1 MNFYKFF
8 ILSLV
13 FFASF
18 FSSANKENN
27 ETYSVEIVVFEQ
39 LEIIGNEKFESQKLN
54 IEGINTITL
63 QDKLEISL
71 NNKSII
77 KSFDFEENEFSVD
90 IVPVNEANTNNKE
103 ASEII
108 NIKTNSQLD
117 ESKWFEKKSK
127 LVQLNNIYNRLDRR
141 KEYKI
146 LHKESWI
153 QPALSKENA
162 PYIHENFDNN
172 GLLIRLY
179 KSRYLHL
186 DVIAYLE
193 GNLSSNTDRKI
204 INKIKF
210 DALKDSIPDEI
221 KNYNIKIDKKIF
233 ENGEIIEPEI
243 NSEKAITE
251 PLKRLDE
258 VKYLLKEERR
268 IFENEVHYF
277 DHPKIGI
284 IISVY
289 SSL

>member
-1 MNFYKFF
+1 MNFYKF
-8 ILSLV
+8 ITLSLI

-18 FSSANKENN
+18 YSNAKNNN
-27 ETYSVEIVVFEQ
+27 EAYSVEIVVFEQ
-39 LEIIGNEKFESQKLN
+39 LEVIGNEQLESQKLN

-71 NNKSII
+71 NEKSII
-77 KSFDFEENEFSVD
+77 NSFDFEENEFSVD
-90 IVPVNEANTNNKE
+90 MMPINESNTNNKE
-103 ASEII
+103 SSRLT
-108 NIKTNSQLD
+108 NIKTSSPID
-117 ESKWFEKKSK
+117 ENKWFEKKSK
-127 LVQLNNIYNRLDRR
+127 LDQLSNIYRRLDRR

-153 QPALSKENA
+153 QPALSRENA
-162 PYIHENFDNN
+162 PYIHEIFDNN
-172 GLLIRLY
+172 GLLIKLY

-193 GNLSSNTDRKI
+193 GNLSSSTDKKI
-204 INKIKF
+204 INKIKL

-221 KNYNIKIDKKIF
+221 KDYDIKINTKIF
-233 ENGEIIEPEI
+233 KKSEIVKLKI
-243 NSEKAITE
+243 NTEEAFTE
-251 PLKRLDE
+251 PLIRLDE

-268 IFENEVHYF
+268 IFKNEVHYF

>member
-1 MNFYKFF
+1 MNFYKFTT
-8 ILSLV
+8 LSLI

-18 FSSANKENN
+18 YSNAKNNN

-39 LEIIGNEKFESQKLN
+39 LEVIGNEQLESQKLS

-63 QDKLEISL
+63 QDKLEVSL
-71 NNKSII
+71 NEKSII
-77 KSFDFEENEFSVD
+77 NSFDFEENEFSVD
-90 IVPVNEANTNNKE
+90 MMPINETNSNNKE
-103 ASEII
+103 LSGLT
-108 NIKTNSQLD
+108 NIKINSQID

-127 LVQLNNIYNRLDRR
+127 LDQLNNIYRRLDRR

-162 PYIHENFDNN
+162 PYIHEIFDNN
-172 GLLIRLY
+172 GLLIKLY

-186 DVIAYLE
+186 DVIAYLD
-193 GNLSSNTDRKI
+193 GNLSSNKDKKI
-204 INKIKF
+204 INKIKL

-221 KNYNIKIDKKIF
+221 KDYDIKINTKIF
-233 ENGEIIEPEI
+233 KKDEIVKPKI
-243 NSEKAITE
+243 NTEEAFSE
-251 PLKRLDE
+251 PLIRLDE

-268 IFENEVHYF
+268 IFKNEVHYF

-284 IISVY
+284 IVSVY

>member
-8 ILSLV
+8 TLSLI
-13 FFASF
+13 FFVSF
-18 FSSANKENN
+18 YSLAKKNNN
-27 ETYSVEIVVFEQ
+27 EIYSVEIVVFEQ
-39 LEIIGNEKFESQKLN
+39 LEIIGNEQLESQKLS
-54 IEGINTITL
+54 IEGMNTITL

-71 NNKSII
+71 NEKSII
-77 KSFDFEENEFSVD
+77 NSFDFEENEFSVD
-90 IVPVNEANTNNKE
+90 MMPINETNTNNKE
-103 ASEII
+103 LSGLT
-108 NIKTNSQLD
+108 NIKTNSQID

-127 LVQLNNIYNRLDRR
+127 LDQLNNIYRRLDRR

-162 PYIHENFDNN
+162 PYIHEIFDNN
-172 GLLIRLY
+172 GLLIKLY

-193 GNLSSNTDRKI
+193 GNLSSNKDKKI
-204 INKIKF
+204 INKIKL

-221 KNYNIKIDKKIF
+221 KDYDIKINTKIF
-233 ENGEIIEPEI
+233 KKDEIVKPKI
-243 NSEKAITE
+243 NTEEAFSE
-251 PLKRLDE
+251 PLIRLDE

-268 IFENEVHYF
+268 IFKNEVHYF

-284 IISVY
+284 IVSVY

>member
-1 MNFYKFF
+1 MNFYKF
-8 ILSLV
+8 ITLSLI
-13 FFASF
+13 FFGSF
-18 FSSANKENN
+18 YSNAKNNN
-27 ETYSVEIVVFEQ
+27 ETYSIEIVVFEQ
-39 LEIIGNEKFESQKLN
+39 LEVIGDEQLESQKLN

-63 QDKLEISL
+63 QDKSAISL
-71 NNKSII
+71 NENSII
-77 KSFDFEENEFSVD
+77 NSFDFEENEFSVD
-90 IVPVNEANTNNKE
+90 MMPINETNTNNKE
-103 ASEII
+103 LSGLT
-108 NIKTNSQLD
+108 NIKINSQID

-127 LVQLNNIYNRLDRR
+127 LDQLNNIYRRLDRR

-162 PYIHENFDNN
+162 PYIHEIFDNN
-172 GLLIRLY
+172 GLLIKLY

-193 GNLSSNTDRKI
+193 GNLSSSKDKKI
-204 INKIKF
+204 INKIKL

-221 KNYNIKIDKKIF
+221 KDYDIKINTKIF
-233 ENGEIIEPEI
+233 KKDEIVKPKI
-243 NSEKAITE
+243 NTEEAFSE
-251 PLKRLDE
+251 PLIRLDE

-268 IFENEVHYF
+268 IFKNEVHYF

-284 IISVY
+284 IVSVY

>member
-77 KSFDFEENEFSVD
+77 KSFDFKENEFSVD

-162 PYIHENFDNN
+162 PYIHEIFDNN
-172 GLLIRLY
+172 GLLIKLY

-193 GNLSSNTDRKI
+193 GNLSSNSDKKI

-221 KNYNIKIDKKIF
+221 KNYDIKIDKKIF
-233 ENGEIIEPEI
+233 EKGEIVEPKI
-243 NSEKAITE
+243 NSEEAITE

-268 IFENEVHYF
+268 IFKNEVHYF

>member
-1 MNFYKFF
+1 MNFYKF
-8 ILSLV
+8 ITLSLI

-18 FSSANKENN
+18 YSNAKNNN
-27 ETYSVEIVVFEQ
+27 EAYIVEIVVFEQ
-39 LEIIGNEKFESQKLN
+39 LEVIGNEQLESQKLN
-54 IEGINTITL
+54 IQGINTITL

-71 NNKSII
+71 NEKSII
-77 KSFDFEENEFSVD
+77 NSFDFEENEFSVD
-90 IVPVNEANTNNKE
+90 MMPINESNTNNKE
-103 ASEII
+103 SSRLT
-108 NIKTNSQLD
+108 NIKTNSLID
-117 ESKWFEKKSK
+117 ENKWFEKKSK
-127 LVQLNNIYNRLDRR
+127 LDQLSNIYRRLDRR

-162 PYIHENFDNN
+162 PYIHEIFDNN
-172 GLLIRLY
+172 GLLIKLY

-186 DVIAYLE
+186 DVIAYLD
-193 GNLSSNTDRKI
+193 GNLSSNKDKKI
-204 INKIKF
+204 INKIKL

-221 KNYNIKIDKKIF
+221 KDYDIKINTKIF
-233 ENGEIIEPEI
+233 KKGEIVKPKI
-243 NSEKAITE
+243 NTEEAFTE
-251 PLKRLDE
+251 PLIRSDE

-268 IFENEVHYF
+268 IFKNEVHYF

>member
-8 ILSLV
+8 TLSLI

-18 FSSANKENN
+18 YSVAKKNNN

-39 LEIIGNEKFESQKLN
+39 LEIIGNEELESQKLS

-71 NNKSII
+71 NEKSII
-77 KSFDFEENEFSVD
+77 NSFDFEENEFSVD
-90 IVPVNEANTNNKE
+90 MMPIYETNANNKE
-103 ASEII
+103 LSGLT
-108 NIKTNSQLD
+108 NIKTNSQID
-117 ESKWFEKKSK
+117 EGKWFEKKSK
-127 LVQLNNIYNRLDRR
+127 LDQLNNIYRRLDRR

-162 PYIHENFDNN
+162 PYIHEIFDNN
-172 GLLIRLY
+172 GLLIKLY

-193 GNLSSNTDRKI
+193 GNLSSNKDKKI
-204 INKIKF
+204 INKIKL

-221 KNYNIKIDKKIF
+221 KDYDIKINTKIF
-233 ENGEIIEPEI
+233 KKDEIVKPKI
-243 NSEKAITE
+243 NTEEAFSE
-251 PLKRLDE
+251 PLIRLDE

-268 IFENEVHYF
+268 IFKNEVHYF

-284 IISVY
+284 IVSVY

>member
-8 ILSLV
+8 TLSLI

-18 FSSANKENN
+18 YSVAKKNNN

-39 LEIIGNEKFESQKLN
+39 LEIIGNEELESQKLS

-71 NNKSII
+71 NEKSII
-77 KSFDFEENEFSVD
+77 NSFDFEENEFSVD
-90 IVPVNEANTNNKE
+90 MMSINETNTNNKE
-103 ASEII
+103 LSGLT
-108 NIKTNSQLD
+108 NIKINSQID

-127 LVQLNNIYNRLDRR
+127 LDQLNNIYRRLDRR

-162 PYIHENFDNN
+162 PYIHEIFDNN
-172 GLLIRLY
+172 GLLIKLY

-193 GNLSSNTDRKI
+193 GNLSSNKDKKI
-204 INKIKF
+204 INKIKL

-221 KNYNIKIDKKIF
+221 KDYDIKINTKIF
-233 ENGEIIEPEI
+233 KKDEIVKPKI
-243 NSEKAITE
+243 NTEEAFSE
-251 PLKRLDE
+251 PLIRLDE

-268 IFENEVHYF
+268 IFKNEVHYF

-284 IISVY
+284 IVSVY

>member
-8 ILSLV
+8 TFSLIV
-13 FFASF
+13 FSSF
-18 FSSANKENN
+18 FSSAKENNN
-27 ETYSVEIVVFEQ
+27 ETYNVEIIVFEQ

-63 QDKLEISL
+63 QDRIEISL
-71 NNKSII
+71 NESSII
-77 KSFDFEENEFSVD
+77 NSFDFKGNEFSVD
-90 IVPVNEANTNNKE
+90 MMPANESNTSNNKS
-103 ASEII
+103 SEIT
-108 NIKTNSQLD
+108 NIKSYSQID
-117 ESKWFEKKSK
+117 ESKWFEKKSI
-127 LVQLNNIYNRLDRR
+127 LDQLNNIYSRLDRR

-162 PYIHENFDNN
+162 PFIHEIFDNN
-172 GLLIRLY
+172 GLLIKLY

-186 DVIAYLE
+186 DVFAYLE
-193 GNLSSNTDRKI
+193 GNLCSNTNKKI

-221 KNYNIKIDKKIF
+221 KDYDIKIDPKLLKK
-233 ENGEIIEPEI
+233 GEIVKPKI
-243 NSEKAITE
+243 NLEEAFTE
-251 PLKRLDE
+251 PLIKSDE
-258 VKYLLKEERR
+258 VKYLLREERR
-268 IFENEVHYF
+268 IFKNEVHYF

>member
-1 MNFYKFF
+1 MNFYKFTT
-8 ILSLV
+8 LSLI
-13 FFASF
+13 FFVSF
-18 FSSANKENN
+18 YSNAKNNN
-27 ETYSVEIVVFEQ
+27 EAYSVEIVVFEQ
-39 LEIIGNEKFESQKLN
+39 LEVIGNEQLESQKLN
-54 IEGINTITL
+54 IEGINAITL

-71 NNKSII
+71 NEKSII
-77 KSFDFEENEFSVD
+77 NSFDFEENEFSVD
-90 IVPVNEANTNNKE
+90 IMPINESNTNNKE
-103 ASEII
+103 SSRLT
-108 NIKTNSQLD
+108 NIKTNSLID
-117 ESKWFEKKSK
+117 ENKWFEKKSK
-127 LVQLNNIYNRLDRR
+127 LDQLNNIYRRLDRR

-162 PYIHENFDNN
+162 PYIHEIFDNN
-172 GLLIRLY
+172 GLLIKLY

-193 GNLSSNTDRKI
+193 GDLSTNTDKKI
-204 INKIKF
+204 INKIKL

-221 KNYNIKIDKKIF
+221 KDYDIKINTKIF
-233 ENGEIIEPEI
+233 KKDEIVKPKI
-243 NSEKAITE
+243 NTEEAFTE
-251 PLKRLDE
+251 PLIRSDE

-268 IFENEVHYF
+268 IFKDEVHYF

>member
-8 ILSLV
+8 TLFLI

-18 FSSANKENN
+18 YSVAKKNNN

-39 LEIIGNEKFESQKLN
+39 LEIIGNEELESQKLS
-54 IEGINTITL
+54 IEDINTITL

-71 NNKSII
+71 NEKSII
-77 KSFDFEENEFSVD
+77 NSFDFEENEFSVD
-90 IVPVNEANTNNKE
+90 MIPINETNTNNKE
-103 ASEII
+103 SSRLT
-108 NIKTNSQLD
+108 NIKTNSQID

-127 LVQLNNIYNRLDRR
+127 LYQLNNIYRRLDRR

-162 PYIHENFDNN
+162 PYIHEIFDNN
-172 GLLIRLY
+172 GLLIKLY

-193 GNLSSNTDRKI
+193 GNLSSNKDKKI
-204 INKIKF
+204 INKIKL

-221 KNYNIKIDKKIF
+221 KDYDIKINTKIF
-233 ENGEIIEPEI
+233 KKDEIVKPKI
-243 NSEKAITE
+243 NTEEAFSE
-251 PLKRLDE
+251 PLIRLDE

-268 IFENEVHYF
+268 IFKNEVHYF

-284 IISVY
+284 IVSVY

>member
-1 MNFYKFF
+1 MNFYKF
-8 ILSLV
+8 ITLSLI

-18 FSSANKENN
+18 YSNAKNNN
-27 ETYSVEIVVFEQ
+27 EAYIVEIVVFEQ
-39 LEIIGNEKFESQKLN
+39 LEVIGNEQLESQKLS

-71 NNKSII
+71 NEKSII
-77 KSFDFEENEFSVD
+77 NSFDFEENEFSVD
-90 IVPVNEANTNNKE
+90 MMPINESNTNDKE
-103 ASEII
+103 SSRLT
-108 NIKTNSQLD
+108 NIKTNSLID
-117 ESKWFEKKSK
+117 ENKWFEKKSK
-127 LVQLNNIYNRLDRR
+127 LDQLSNIYRRLDRR

-162 PYIHENFDNN
+162 PYIHEIFNNN
-172 GLLIRLY
+172 GLLIKLY

-193 GNLSSNTDRKI
+193 GNLSTNTDKKI
-204 INKIKF
+204 INKIKL

-221 KNYNIKIDKKIF
+221 KDYDIKINTKIF
-233 ENGEIIEPEI
+233 KKDEIVKPKI
-243 NSEKAITE
+243 NTEEAVTE
-251 PLKRLDE
+251 PLIRSDE

-268 IFENEVHYF
+268 IFKNEVHYF

>member
-8 ILSLV
+8 TLSLI

-18 FSSANKENN
+18 YSVAKKNNN

-39 LEIIGNEKFESQKLN
+39 LEIIGNEELESQKLN
-54 IEGINTITL
+54 IEDINTITL

-71 NNKSII
+71 NEKSII
-77 KSFDFEENEFSVD
+77 NSFDFEENEFSVD
-90 IVPVNEANTNNKE
+90 MMPINEANTNNKE
-103 ASEII
+103 LSGLT
-108 NIKTNSQLD
+108 NIKINSQID

-127 LVQLNNIYNRLDRR
+127 LDQLNNIYRRLDRR
-141 KEYKI
+141 NEYKI

-162 PYIHENFDNN
+162 PYIHEIFDNN
-172 GLLIRLY
+172 GLLIKLY

-193 GNLSSNTDRKI
+193 GNLSSNKDKKI
-204 INKIKF
+204 INKIKL

-221 KNYNIKIDKKIF
+221 KDYDIKINTKIF
-233 ENGEIIEPEI
+233 KKDEIVKPKI
-243 NSEKAITE
+243 NTEEAFSE
-251 PLKRLDE
+251 PLIRLDE

-268 IFENEVHYF
+268 IFKNEVHYF

-284 IISVY
+284 IVSVY

>member
-1 MNFYKFF
+1 MNYYKFF
-8 ILSLV
+8 IFSLI

-18 FSSANKENN
+18 YSSANKNNN
-27 ETYSVEIVVFEQ
+27 EIYSVEIVVFEQ
-39 LEIIGNEKFESQKLN
+39 LEIIGNEEFESQKLS

-63 QDKLEISL
+63 EDKSEISL
-71 NNKSII
+71 NEKSILN
-77 KSFDFEENEFSVD
+77 SFDFEKNKFSVELMHL
-90 IVPVNEANTNNKE
+90 NEANTNNKE
-103 ASEII
+103 LSEITK
-108 NIKTNSQLD
+108 IKTYSQID
-117 ESKWFEKKSK
+117 ESKWFEKESK
-127 LVQLNNIYNRLDRR
+127 LDQLNNIYSRLNRR

-162 PYIHENFDNN
+162 PYIHEIFDNN
-172 GLLIRLY
+172 GLLIKLY

-186 DVIAYLE
+186 DVIAYLD
-193 GNLSSNTDRKI
+193 GDLSSNTDKKT

-221 KNYNIKIDKKIF
+221 KDYDIKIDTKIF
-233 ENGEIIEPEI
+233 EKGEIVKPKI
-243 NSEKAITE
+243 NSVEASTE
-251 PLKRLDE
+251 APIRLSE

-268 IFENEVHYF
+268 IFKNEVHYF

>member
-8 ILSLV
+8 TLSLI

-18 FSSANKENN
+18 YSVAKKNNN

-39 LEIIGNEKFESQKLN
+39 LEIIGNEELESQKLS

-71 NNKSII
+71 NEKSII
-77 KSFDFEENEFSVD
+77 NSFDFEENEFSVD
-90 IVPVNEANTNNKE
+90 MMPINESNINNKE
-103 ASEII
+103 SSGLT
-108 NIKTNSQLD
+108 NIKTNSQID

-127 LVQLNNIYNRLDRR
+127 LDQLNNIYRRLDRR

-162 PYIHENFDNN
+162 PYIHEIFDNN
-172 GLLIRLY
+172 GLLIKLY

-193 GNLSSNTDRKI
+193 GNLSSNKDKKI
-204 INKIKF
+204 INKIKL

-221 KNYNIKIDKKIF
+221 KDYDIKINTKIF
-233 ENGEIIEPEI
+233 KKDEIVKPKI
-243 NSEKAITE
+243 NTEEAFSE
-251 PLKRLDE
+251 PLIRLDE

-268 IFENEVHYF
+268 IFKNEVHYF

-284 IISVY
+284 IVSVY

>member
-39 LEIIGNEKFESQKLN
+39 LEIIGNEEFESQKLS

-63 QDKLEISL
+63 EDKLEISL
-71 NNKSII
+71 NKKSII
-77 KSFDFEENEFSVD
+77 NSFNFEEHEFSVD
-90 IVPVNEANTNNKE
+90 VMPFNEPNTNNKE
-103 ASEII
+103 ASET
-108 NIKTNSQLD
+108 NKIKTFSQID

-127 LVQLNNIYNRLDRR
+127 LDQLNNIYNRLDRR

-162 PYIHENFDNN
+162 PYIHEIFDNN
-172 GLLIRLY
+172 GLLIKLY

-193 GNLSSNTDRKI
+193 GNLSSNTDKKI

-221 KNYNIKIDKKIF
+221 KDYDIKIDTKIF
-233 ENGEIIEPEI
+233 EKGEIVKPKI
-243 NSEKAITE
+243 NSVEASTE
-251 PLKRLDE
+251 APIRLSE

-268 IFENEVHYF
+268 IFKNEVHYF

>member
-8 ILSLV
+8 TFSLIV
-13 FFASF
+13 FSSF
-18 FSSANKENN
+18 FSSAKENNN
-27 ETYSVEIVVFEQ
+27 ETYNVEIIVFEQ

-54 IEGINTITL
+54 IEGMNTITL
-63 QDKLEISL
+63 QDRIEISL
-71 NNKSII
+71 NESSII
-77 KSFDFEENEFSVD
+77 NSFDFKGNEFSVD
-90 IVPVNEANTNNKE
+90 MMPANESNTSNNE
-103 ASEII
+103 SSEIT
-108 NIKTNSQLD
+108 NIKTYSQID
-117 ESKWFEKKSK
+117 ESKWFEKKSI
-127 LVQLNNIYNRLDRR
+127 LDQLNNIYSRLDRR

-162 PYIHENFDNN
+162 PFIHEIFDNN
-172 GLLIRLY
+172 GLLIKLY

-193 GNLSSNTDRKI
+193 GNLSSNTNKKI

-221 KNYNIKIDKKIF
+221 KDYDIKIDPKLLKK
-233 ENGEIIEPEI
+233 GEIVKPKI
-243 NSEKAITE
+243 NLEEAFTE
-251 PLKRLDE
+251 PLIKSDE
-258 VKYLLKEERR
+258 VKYLLREERR
-268 IFENEVHYF
+268 IFKNEVHYF

>member
-1 MNFYKFF
+1 MNFYK
-8 ILSLV
+8 IITLSLI
-13 FFASF
+13 FFTSF
-18 FSSANKENN
+18 YSNAKNNN

-39 LEIIGNEKFESQKLN
+39 LEVFGNEQLESQKLN
-54 IEGINTITL
+54 IEGINTIAL
-63 QDKLEISL
+63 QDKLEVSL
-71 NNKSII
+71 NEKSII
-77 KSFDFEENEFSVD
+77 NSFDFEENEFS
-90 IVPVNEANTNNKE
+90 IEMIPINESNINNKE
-103 ASEII
+103 SSGLT
-108 NIKTNSQLD
+108 NIKTDSQID

-127 LVQLNNIYNRLDRR
+127 LDQLNNIYRRLDRR

-162 PYIHENFDNN
+162 PYIHEIFNNN
-172 GLLIRLY
+172 GLLIKLY

-193 GNLSSNTDRKI
+193 GNLSSNKDKKI
-204 INKIKF
+204 INKIKL

-221 KNYNIKIDKKIF
+221 KDYNIKINTEIFKK
-233 ENGEIIEPEI
+233 GEIVNPKINIEETF
-243 NSEKAITE
+243 TE
-251 PLKRLDE
+251 PLIRLDE

-268 IFENEVHYF
+268 IFKDEVHYF

>member
-1 MNFYKFF
+1 MNFYKF
-8 ILSLV
+8 ITLSLI

-18 FSSANKENN
+18 YSNAKNNN
-27 ETYSVEIVVFEQ
+27 EAYIVEIVVFEQ
-39 LEIIGNEKFESQKLN
+39 LEVIGNEQLESQKLN
-54 IEGINTITL
+54 IQGINTITL

-71 NNKSII
+71 NEKSII
-77 KSFDFEENEFSVD
+77 NSFDFEENEFSVD
-90 IVPVNEANTNNKE
+90 MMPINESNTNNKE
-103 ASEII
+103 SSRLT
-108 NIKTNSQLD
+108 NIKTNSLID
-117 ESKWFEKKSK
+117 ENKWFEKKSK
-127 LVQLNNIYNRLDRR
+127 LDQLSNIYRRLDRR

-162 PYIHENFDNN
+162 PYIHEIFDNN
-172 GLLIRLY
+172 GLLIKLY

-193 GNLSSNTDRKI
+193 GNLSANTDKKI
-204 INKIKF
+204 INKIKL

-221 KNYNIKIDKKIF
+221 KNYDIKINTKIF
-233 ENGEIIEPEI
+233 KKDEIVKPKI
-243 NSEKAITE
+243 NTEEAFSE
-251 PLKRLDE
+251 PLIRLDE

-268 IFENEVHYF
+268 IFKNEVHYF

-284 IISVY
+284 IVSVY

>member
-1 MNFYKFF
+1 MNFYKF
-8 ILSLV
+8 ITLSLI
-13 FFASF
+13 FFAAYYSN
-18 FSSANKENN
+18 AKNNN
-27 ETYSVEIVVFEQ
+27 EAYSVEVVVFEQ
-39 LEIIGNEKFESQKLN
+39 LEVIGNEQLEAQKLN

-71 NNKSII
+71 NEKSII
-77 KSFDFEENEFSVD
+77 NSFDFEENEFSVD
-90 IVPVNEANTNNKE
+90 MMPINESNTNNIE
-103 ASEII
+103 SSRLT
-108 NIKTNSQLD
+108 NIKTYSQID

-127 LVQLNNIYNRLDRR
+127 LDQLNNIYRRLDRR

-162 PYIHENFDNN
+162 PYIHEIFNNN
-172 GLLIRLY
+172 GLLIKLY

-193 GNLSSNTDRKI
+193 GDLSTNTDKKI
-204 INKIKF
+204 INKIKL

-221 KNYNIKIDKKIF
+221 RDYDIKINTKIF
-233 ENGEIIEPEI
+233 KKDEIVKPKI
-243 NSEKAITE
+243 NTEEAFTE
-251 PLKRLDE
+251 PLIRSDE

-268 IFENEVHYF
+268 IFKDEVHYF

>member
-1 MNFYKFF
+1 MNFYKF
-8 ILSLV
+8 ITLSLI

-18 FSSANKENN
+18 YSNAKNNN
-27 ETYSVEIVVFEQ
+27 EAYSVEIVVFEQ
-39 LEIIGNEKFESQKLN
+39 LEVIGNEQLESQKLN

-71 NNKSII
+71 NVKSII
-77 KSFDFEENEFSVD
+77 NSFDFEENEFSVD
-90 IVPVNEANTNNKE
+90 MMPINESNTNNKE
-103 ASEII
+103 SSRLT
-108 NIKTNSQLD
+108 NIKTNSLID
-117 ESKWFEKKSK
+117 ENKWFEKKSK
-127 LVQLNNIYNRLDRR
+127 LDQLSNIYRRLDRR

-162 PYIHENFDNN
+162 PYIHEIFDNN
-172 GLLIRLY
+172 GLLIKLY

-193 GNLSSNTDRKI
+193 GNLSSNKDKKI
-204 INKIKF
+204 INKIKL

-221 KNYNIKIDKKIF
+221 KDYDIKINTKIF
-233 ENGEIIEPEI
+233 KKDEIVKPKI
-243 NSEKAITE
+243 NTEEAFSE
-251 PLKRLDE
+251 PLIRLDE

-268 IFENEVHYF
+268 IFKNEVHYF

>member
-8 ILSLV
+8 IFSFI

-18 FSSANKENN
+18 YSSANRNNN
-27 ETYSVEIVVFEQ
+27 EIYTVEIVVFEQ
-39 LEIIGNEKFESQKLN
+39 LEIIGNEDFESQKLS

-63 QDKLEISL
+63 EDKLEISL
-71 NNKSII
+71 NEKSII
-77 KSFDFEENEFSVD
+77 NSFDFEENEFSVD
-90 IVPVNEANTNNKE
+90 VMPANNANTNNKE
-103 ASEII
+103 PSEITK
-108 NIKTNSQLD
+108 IKTYSQID

-127 LVQLNNIYNRLDRR
+127 LDQLNNIYNRLDRR

-162 PYIHENFDNN
+162 PYIHEIFDNN
-172 GLLIRLY
+172 GLLIKLY

-193 GNLSSNTDRKI
+193 GNLSSNTDKKI

-233 ENGEIIEPEI
+233 EKGEIVEPKI
-243 NSEKAITE
+243 NSEEAITE

-268 IFENEVHYF
+268 IFKNEVHYF

>member
-8 ILSLV
+8 TLFLI

-18 FSSANKENN
+18 YSVAKKNNN

-39 LEIIGNEKFESQKLN
+39 LEIIGNEQLESQKLS

-71 NNKSII
+71 NEKSII
-77 KSFDFEENEFSVD
+77 NSFDFEENEFSVD
-90 IVPVNEANTNNKE
+90 MIPINETNTNNKE
-103 ASEII
+103 SSRLT
-108 NIKTNSQLD
+108 NIKTNSQID

-127 LVQLNNIYNRLDRR
+127 LYQLNNIYRRLDRR

-162 PYIHENFDNN
+162 PYIHEIFDNN
-172 GLLIRLY
+172 GLLIKLY

-193 GNLSSNTDRKI
+193 GNLSSNKDKKI
-204 INKIKF
+204 INKIKL

-221 KNYNIKIDKKIF
+221 KDYDIKINTKIF
-233 ENGEIIEPEI
+233 KKDEIVKPKI
-243 NSEKAITE
+243 NTEEAFSE
-251 PLKRLDE
+251 PLIRLDE

-268 IFENEVHYF
+268 IFKNEVHYF

-284 IISVY
+284 IVSVY

>member
-1 MNFYKFF
+1 MNFYK
-8 ILSLV
+8 IITLSLI
-13 FFASF
+13 FFAGFYSN
-18 FSSANKENN
+18 AKNNN

-39 LEIIGNEKFESQKLN
+39 LEVTGNEQLESQKLN
-54 IEGINTITL
+54 IEGINTIIL
-63 QDKLEISL
+63 QDKFEVSL
-71 NNKSII
+71 NEKSII
-77 KSFDFEENEFSVD
+77 NSFDFEENEFSVEMMP
-90 IVPVNEANTNNKE
+90 INESNINNKE
-103 ASEII
+103 SSGLT
-108 NIKTNSQLD
+108 NIKTNSQID

-127 LVQLNNIYNRLDRR
+127 LDQLNNIYRRLDRR

-146 LHKESWI
+146 LHKETWI

-162 PYIHENFDNN
+162 PYIHKIFNNN
-172 GLLIRLY
+172 GLLIKLY

-193 GNLSSNTDRKI
+193 GNLSSNTDKKI
-204 INKIKF
+204 INKIKL

-221 KNYNIKIDKKIF
+221 KDYNIKINKEIFKKS
-233 ENGEIIEPEI
+233 EIVKPKI
-243 NSEKAITE
+243 NTEEAFTE
-251 PLKRLDE
+251 PLIRLDE

-268 IFENEVHYF
+268 IFKDEVHYF

>member
-8 ILSLV
+8 ILSLI
-13 FFASF
+13 FLASF
-18 FSSANKENN
+18 FSSANKNNN
-27 ETYSVEIVVFEQ
+27 EIYSVEIVVFEQ
-39 LEIIGNEKFESQKLN
+39 LEIIGNEEFESQKLN
-54 IEGINTITL
+54 IEGINTIAL

-71 NNKSII
+71 NEKSII
-77 KSFDFEENEFSVD
+77 NSFDFEENEYSVD
-90 IVPVNEANTNNKE
+90 MIPFNKANIINKE
-103 ASEII
+103 PSEISK
-108 NIKTNSQLD
+108 IKTYSQMD
-117 ESKWFEKKSK
+117 ESKWFERKSK
-127 LVQLNNIYNRLDRR
+127 LDQLNNIYSRLDRR

-153 QPALSKENA
+153 QPALSKESA
-162 PYIHENFDNN
+162 PYIHEIFDNN
-172 GLLIRLY
+172 GLLIKLY

-193 GNLSSNTDRKI
+193 GNLSSNSDKSI

-210 DALKDSIPDEI
+210 DALKNSIPDDI
-221 KNYNIKIDKKIF
+221 KDYKIKIDTKIF
-233 ENGEIIEPEI
+233 EKGEIVKPKI
-243 NSEKAITE
+243 NTVEASTQ
-251 PLKRLDE
+251 PLIRLSE

-268 IFENEVHYF
+268 IFKNEVHYF

>member
-8 ILSLV
+8 TLSLI

-18 FSSANKENN
+18 YSVAKKNNN

-39 LEIIGNEKFESQKLN
+39 LEIIGNEELESQKLS

-71 NNKSII
+71 NEKSII
-77 KSFDFEENEFSVD
+77 NSFDFEENEFSVD
-90 IVPVNEANTNNKE
+90 MMPINETNTNNKE
-103 ASEII
+103 LSGLT
-108 NIKTNSQLD
+108 NIKINSQID

-127 LVQLNNIYNRLDRR
+127 LDQLNNIYRRLDRR

-162 PYIHENFDNN
+162 PYIHEIFDNN
-172 GLLIRLY
+172 GLLIKLY

-193 GNLSSNTDRKI
+193 GNLSSNKDKKI
-204 INKIKF
+204 INKIKL

-221 KNYNIKIDKKIF
+221 KDYDIKINTKIF
-233 ENGEIIEPEI
+233 KKDEIVKPKI
-243 NSEKAITE
+243 NTEEAFSE
-251 PLKRLDE
+251 PLIRLDE

-268 IFENEVHYF
+268 IFKNEVHYF

-284 IISVY
+284 IVSVY

>member
-1 MNFYKFF
+1 MNFYKF
-8 ILSLV
+8 ITLSLI

-18 FSSANKENN
+18 YSNAKNNN
-27 ETYSVEIVVFEQ
+27 EAYIVEIVVFEQ
-39 LEIIGNEKFESQKLN
+39 LEVIGNEQLESQKLN

-71 NNKSII
+71 NEKSII
-77 KSFDFEENEFSVD
+77 NSFDFEENEFSVEMMP
-90 IVPVNEANTNNKE
+90 INESNINNKE
-103 ASEII
+103 SSGLT
-108 NIKTNSQLD
+108 NIKTNSQID

-127 LVQLNNIYNRLDRR
+127 LDQLNNIYRRLDRR

-162 PYIHENFDNN
+162 PYIHEIFNNN
-172 GLLIRLY
+172 GLLIKLY

-193 GNLSSNTDRKI
+193 GNLSSSTDKKI
-204 INKIKF
+204 INKIKL
-210 DALKDSIPDEI
+210 DALKDSIPDQI
-221 KNYNIKIDKKIF
+221 KNYDIKINTKIF
-233 ENGEIIEPEI
+233 KKSEIVKLKI
-243 NSEKAITE
+243 NAEEAFTK
-251 PLKRLDE
+251 PLIRLDE

-268 IFENEVHYF
+268 IFKNEVHYF

>member
-8 ILSLV
+8 TLFLI

-18 FSSANKENN
+18 YSVAKKNNN

-39 LEIIGNEKFESQKLN
+39 LEIIGNEKLESQKLS

-71 NNKSII
+71 NEKSII
-77 KSFDFEENEFSVD
+77 NSFDFEENEFSVD
-90 IVPVNEANTNNKE
+90 MMPIYETNANNKE
-103 ASEII
+103 LSGLT
-108 NIKTNSQLD
+108 NIKTNSQID
-117 ESKWFEKKSK
+117 EGKWFEKKSK
-127 LVQLNNIYNRLDRR
+127 LDQLNNIYRRLDRR

-162 PYIHENFDNN
+162 PYIHEIFDNN
-172 GLLIRLY
+172 GLLIKLY

-193 GNLSSNTDRKI
+193 GNLSSNKDKKI
-204 INKIKF
+204 INKIKL

-221 KNYNIKIDKKIF
+221 KDYDIKINTKIF
-233 ENGEIIEPEI
+233 KKDEIVKPKI
-243 NSEKAITE
+243 NTEEAFSE
-251 PLKRLDE
+251 PLIRLDE

-268 IFENEVHYF
+268 IFKNEVHYF

-284 IISVY
+284 IVSVY

>member
-1 MNFYKFF
+1 MNFYKF
-8 ILSLV
+8 ITLSLI

-18 FSSANKENN
+18 YSNAKNNN

-39 LEIIGNEKFESQKLN
+39 LEVIGNEQLESQKLN

-71 NNKSII
+71 NEKSII
-77 KSFDFEENEFSVD
+77 NSFDFEENEFSVD
-90 IVPVNEANTNNKE
+90 IMPINESNTNNKE
-103 ASEII
+103 SSRLS
-108 NIKTNSQLD
+108 NIKTNSPID
-117 ESKWFEKKSK
+117 ENKWFEKKSK
-127 LVQLNNIYNRLDRR
+127 LDQLNNIYRRLDRR

-162 PYIHENFDNN
+162 PYIHEIFNNN
-172 GLLIRLY
+172 GLLIKLY

-193 GNLSSNTDRKI
+193 GNLSSNTDKKI
-204 INKIKF
+204 INKIKL

-221 KNYNIKIDKKIF
+221 KDYNIKINTEIFKK
-233 ENGEIIEPEI
+233 GEIVKPKI
-243 NSEKAITE
+243 NSEEAFTE
-251 PLKRLDE
+251 PLIRLDE

-268 IFENEVHYF
+268 IFKNEVHYF

>member
-13 FFASF
+13 FFVSF
-18 FSSANKENN
+18 FSSANKDNY

-90 IVPVNEANTNNKE
+90 VVPFNEANTNNKE
-103 ASEII
+103 GSEII
-108 NIKTNSQLD
+108 NIKTYSQID

-127 LVQLNNIYNRLDRR
+127 LDQLNNIYNRLDRR

-162 PYIHENFDNN
+162 PYIHEIFDNN
-172 GLLIRLY
+172 GLLIKLY

-233 ENGEIIEPEI
+233 EKGEIVEPKI
-243 NSEKAITE
+243 NSEEAITE

-268 IFENEVHYF
+268 IFKNEVHYF

>member
-8 ILSLV
+8 TLSLI

-18 FSSANKENN
+18 YSVAKKNNN
-27 ETYSVEIVVFEQ
+27 ETYNVEIVVFEQ
-39 LEIIGNEKFESQKLN
+39 LEIIGNEQLESQKLS

-71 NNKSII
+71 NEKSII
-77 KSFDFEENEFSVD
+77 NSFDFEENEFSVD
-90 IVPVNEANTNNKE
+90 MMPINETNTNDKE
-103 ASEII
+103 PFEL
-108 NIKTNSQLD
+108 NNTRTNSQID
-117 ESKWFEKKSK
+117 ESKWFEKRSK
-127 LVQLNNIYNRLDRR
+127 LDQLNNIYRRLDRR

-162 PYIHENFDNN
+162 PYIHEIFDNN
-172 GLLIRLY
+172 GLLIKLY

-193 GNLSSNTDRKI
+193 GNLSSNKDKKI
-204 INKIKF
+204 INKIKL

-221 KNYNIKIDKKIF
+221 KDYDIKINTKIF
-233 ENGEIIEPEI
+233 KKDEIVKPKI
-243 NSEKAITE
+243 NTEEAFSE
-251 PLKRLDE
+251 PLIRLDE

-268 IFENEVHYF
+268 IFKNEVHYF

-284 IISVY
+284 IVSVY

>member
-1 MNFYKFF
+1 MNFYKF
-8 ILSLV
+8 ITLSLI

-18 FSSANKENN
+18 YSNAKNNN
-27 ETYSVEIVVFEQ
+27 EAYIVEIVVFEQ
-39 LEIIGNEKFESQKLN
+39 LEVIGNEQLESQKLN
-54 IEGINTITL
+54 IQGINTITL

-71 NNKSII
+71 NEKSII
-77 KSFDFEENEFSVD
+77 NSFDFEENEFSVD
-90 IVPVNEANTNNKE
+90 MMPINESNTNNKE
-103 ASEII
+103 SSRLT
-108 NIKTNSQLD
+108 NIKTNSLID
-117 ESKWFEKKSK
+117 ENKWFEKKSK
-127 LVQLNNIYNRLDRR
+127 LDQLNNIYRRLDRR

-162 PYIHENFDNN
+162 PYIHEIFDNN
-172 GLLIRLY
+172 GLLIKLY

-193 GNLSSNTDRKI
+193 GNLSANTDKKI
-204 INKIKF
+204 INKIKL

-221 KNYNIKIDKKIF
+221 KDYDIKINTKIF
-233 ENGEIIEPEI
+233 KKGEIVKPKI
-243 NSEKAITE
+243 NTEEAFSE
-251 PLKRLDE
+251 PLIRLDE

-268 IFENEVHYF
+268 IFKNEVHYF

>member
-13 FFASF
+13 FFVSF
-18 FSSANKENN
+18 FSSANKDNY

-90 IVPVNEANTNNKE
+90 VVPFNEANTNNKE

-127 LVQLNNIYNRLDRR
+127 LDQLNNIYNRLDRR

-162 PYIHENFDNN
+162 PYIHEIFDNN
-172 GLLIRLY
+172 GLLIKLY
-179 KSRYLHL
+179 QSRYLHL
-186 DVIAYLE
+186 NVIAYLE
-193 GNLSSNTDRKI
+193 GNLSSNKDKKI

-210 DALKDSIPDEI
+210 DALKDSIPDKI

-233 ENGEIIEPEI
+233 EKGEIVEPKI
-243 NSEKAITE
+243 NSEETITE

-268 IFENEVHYF
+268 IFKNEVHYF

>member
-1 MNFYKFF
+1 MNFYKF
-8 ILSLV
+8 ITLSLI

-18 FSSANKENN
+18 YSNAKNNN
-27 ETYSVEIVVFEQ
+27 EAYIVEIVVFEQ
-39 LEIIGNEKFESQKLN
+39 LEVIGNEQLESQKLS

-71 NNKSII
+71 NEKSII
-77 KSFDFEENEFSVD
+77 NSFDFEENEFSVD
-90 IVPVNEANTNNKE
+90 MMPINESNTNDKE
-103 ASEII
+103 SSRLT
-108 NIKTNSQLD
+108 NIKTNSLID
-117 ESKWFEKKSK
+117 ENKWFEKKSK
-127 LVQLNNIYNRLDRR
+127 LDQLSNIYRRLDRR

-162 PYIHENFDNN
+162 PYIHEIFNNN
-172 GLLIRLY
+172 GLLIKLY

-193 GNLSSNTDRKI
+193 GDLSTNTDKKI
-204 INKIKF
+204 INKIKL

-221 KNYNIKIDKKIF
+221 KDYDIKINTKIF
-233 ENGEIIEPEI
+233 KKDEIVKPKI
-243 NSEKAITE
+243 NTEEAVTE
-251 PLKRLDE
+251 PLIRSDE

-268 IFENEVHYF
+268 IFKNEVHYF